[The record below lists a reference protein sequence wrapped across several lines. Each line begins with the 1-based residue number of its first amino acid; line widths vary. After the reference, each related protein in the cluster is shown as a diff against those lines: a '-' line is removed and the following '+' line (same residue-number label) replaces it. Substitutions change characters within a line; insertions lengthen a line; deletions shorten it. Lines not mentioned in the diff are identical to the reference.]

1 MHIRPQKACG
11 LHCLKLKSFGVYV
24 GRRQL
29 LHNVNIHCHCGE
41 LTVVIG
47 RNGAGKS
54 TLLKAILGELPHV
67 GSIEYRNREDGL
79 IRPALKVGYVPQT
92 LGLDDGTPTSVYDLF
107 ASLISRRPV
116 FLLRSKKL
124 RQIVEEQLKLFQ
136 AEHLIDRRMGCL
148 SGGEQQRVMLALAT
162 YPQPDLLL
170 LDEPVSGMDENGLQL
185 FYSIVSELKHKF
197 DMAIIL
203 VSHDLNYVSRY
214 ADQVVLI
221 DGTVKASGRPEE
233 VFISKPFRETFG
245 NFRFDFGKGAK

>member
-29 LHNVNIHCHCGE
+29 LHNVNIHCHCGQ
-41 LTVVIG
+41 LTVLIG

-54 TLLKAILGELPHV
+54 TLLKAVLGELPHV

-79 IRPALKVGYVPQT
+79 IRPDLQVGYVPQS
-92 LGLDDGTPTSVYDLF
+92 LGMDPSAPTSVYDLF

-124 RQIVEEQLKLFQ
+124 RNIITEQLKLFQ
-136 AEHLIDRRMGCL
+136 VEHLIDQRMGCL
-148 SGGEQQRVMLALAT
+148 SGGEQQRVMLAMAT
-162 YPQPDLLL
+162 YPKPDLLM

-185 FYSIVSELKHKF
+185 FYSMVSELKNKF

-221 DGTVKASGRPEE
+221 DGTVKACGTPRE
-233 VFISKPFRETFG
+233 VFSSKPFKETFG
-245 NFRFDFGKGAK
+245 HFQFDFGKGAQ